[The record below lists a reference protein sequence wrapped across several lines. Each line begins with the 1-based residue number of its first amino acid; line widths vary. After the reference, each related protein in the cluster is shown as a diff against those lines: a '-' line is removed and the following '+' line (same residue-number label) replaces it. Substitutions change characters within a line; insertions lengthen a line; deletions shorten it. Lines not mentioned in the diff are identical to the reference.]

1 MVDCIAYAALILLY
15 TVGIV
20 PLHHCG
26 MDVLGAARMDGGY
39 TTFQIERVAS
49 LFVLDRDCAGHV
61 CGFASLS
68 SVSGCDDQFAGIAT
82 RGIGRCFDLAA
93 GYARHEA
100 RRAVNGRHRVD
111 AYISCGSQGIER
123 RYLPHE
129 YDL

>member
-1 MVDCIAYAALILLY
+1 MADCIAYAALILLY

-49 LFVLDRDCAGHV
+49 LFVLDRDCAGYV

-68 SVSGCDDQFAGIAT
+68 SVSGCHDRFTGIAT
-82 RGIGRCFDLAA
+82 RGTARRLDLVR

-100 RRAVNGRHRVD
+100 RRVV
-111 AYISCGSQGIER
+111 
-123 RYLPHE
+123 
-129 YDL
+129 